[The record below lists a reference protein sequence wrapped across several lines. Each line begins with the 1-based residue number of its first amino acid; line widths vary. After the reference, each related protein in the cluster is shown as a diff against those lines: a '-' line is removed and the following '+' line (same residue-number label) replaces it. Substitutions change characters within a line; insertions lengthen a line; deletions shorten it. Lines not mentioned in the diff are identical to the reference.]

1 MFVCFGS
8 HGNFVLE
15 LHSRVLYA
23 MIKCI
28 GNEANV
34 YMLKSDEMFSYD
46 KWNRIMIVYPGS
58 TYKDICLST
67 GFKGSSL

>member
-1 MFVCFGS
+1 MIVCFGS
-8 HGNFVLE
+8 HGNITFI
-15 LHSRVLYA
+15 LHSRVYV

-34 YMLKSDEMFSYD
+34 YMLKSDEIRSYD
-46 KWNRIMIVYPGS
+46 NWSRIMIVYPS
-58 TYKDICLST
+58 FTCEDTCLSA